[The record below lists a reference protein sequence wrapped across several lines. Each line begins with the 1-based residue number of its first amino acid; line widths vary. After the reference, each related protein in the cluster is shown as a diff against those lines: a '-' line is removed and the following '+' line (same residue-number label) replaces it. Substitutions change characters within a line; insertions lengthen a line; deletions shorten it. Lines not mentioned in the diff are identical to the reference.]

1 MWSKRRRLQEG
12 ITLTKKRNYKGKA
25 GKIKVLCPECKE
37 ASTGKLKYYPER
49 DSAYEHYFCSVCRN
63 QWDMTEVLT
72 EEYKTATFI
81 GDDGEWKFIQH
92 SKSNKER
99 LKRDTNMW
107 NPKQLQSNR
116 QRRRNKGNQAGGM
129 TRKDINMLRRLRK

>member
-1 MWSKRRRLQEG
+1 M
-12 ITLTKKRNYKGKA
+12 THKGKA

-49 DSAYEHYFCSVCRN
+49 DSAYEHYFCSVCKN

-72 EEYKTATFI
+72 EEYKTAKFM
-81 GDDGEWKFIQH
+81 GEDGQWKFVQH

-99 LKRDTNMW
+99 LKRETNMW
-107 NPKQLQSNR
+107 TPKQLQSNR

-129 TRKDINMLRRLRK
+129 TRKDINMLRRLNRK